1 MIVYNK
7 LWQTMKDKGITQYA
21 LINQHHMSAGQLSR
35 LRKNQNIS
43 SHTINTLCEILD
55 CQPGDIMERGL
66 SLFFFSQESV
76 KTFKY

>member
-1 MIVYNK
+1 MIVYDK

-21 LINQHHMSAGQLSR
+21 LINQYHVSAGQLSR

-55 CQPGDIMERGL
+55 CQPGDIMEYIK
-66 SLFFFSQESV
+66 EEE
-76 KTFKY
+76 